1 MRNFL
6 KINIASIRK
15 IIMRWLMLIILASG
29 VLTSLLFTVA
39 YFAGMNVSIGKEGFM
54 IAWLSIV
61 ASTLIGI
68 LVAIPISRF
77 ILTPIQ
83 RLSNSA
89 DEIAKGNFDVRVDI
103 KKGPREFREL
113 YESFNKMAEQL
124 GETEMF
130 RRDFINDF
138 SHEFK
143 TPIVSIRGF
152 AKQLE
157 KDTGLSEER
166 KREYISIIAAESERL
181 SNMSTNVLLLSKLE
195 SQQYITGEVMIDLD
209 EQIRQCILVLE
220 RLWEKKN
227 IEFDIEMEELK
238 YYSNDE
244 MLRQVWINLISNAIK
259 FTPENGKIFVRAK
272 RDGGSVSVTV
282 SDTGCGMDEK
292 TMDRIFDK
300 FYQADTSRSTQGNG
314 LGLPLVK
321 RIIQLCEGSLE
332 VSSKVGEGSSFT
344 VKLPLDTQTYNLTT
358 Y

>member
-1 MRNFL
+1 MKNFFR
-6 KINIASIRK
+6 INIASIRK
-15 IIMRWLMLIILASG
+15 IVLRWLMLIITASG
-29 VLTSLLFTVA
+29 VLTALLFTVA
-39 YFAGMNVSIGKEGFM
+39 YFAGMKMSIGREGFM
-54 IAWLSIV
+54 VAWLSIV

-68 LVAIPISRF
+68 LVAIPISKF

-83 RLSNSA
+83 RLSSSA
-89 DEIAKGNFDVRVDI
+89 DEIAKGNFNVRVDV
-103 KKGPREFREL
+103 KKGPREFMEL

-130 RRDFINDF
+130 RQDFINDF

-152 AKQLE
+152 ARQLE
-157 KDTGLSEER
+157 KDNGLSEEK

-181 SNMSTNVLLLSKLE
+181 SNMSSNVLLLSKLE
-195 SQQYITGEVMIDLD
+195 NQQYITGEVMIDLD

-220 RLWEKKN
+220 KMWEKKG
-227 IEFDIEMEELK
+227 IEFDIELDELK

-244 MLRQVWINLISNAIK
+244 MLRQMWINLISNAIK
-259 FTPENGKIFVRAK
+259 FTPDKGHIFVGAK
-272 RDGGSVSVTV
+272 REGSFINVTI
-282 SDTGCGMDEK
+282 SDSGCGMDEN
-292 TMDRIFDK
+292 TLERIFDK

-321 RIIQLCEGSLE
+321 RIVQLCEAVLE
-332 VSSKVGEGSSFT
+332 VKSKVGEGTTFV
-344 VKLPLDTQTYNLTT
+344 VKLPVQTDVYNLTT

>member
-1 MRNFL
+1 MKNFL

-15 IIMRWLMLIILASG
+15 IVLRWLMIVVTVSG
-29 VLTSLLFTVA
+29 VLTALFFTVA
-39 YFAGMNVSIGKEGFM
+39 YFAGMKMSIGREGFM
-54 IAWLSIV
+54 VAWLSIV
-61 ASTLIGI
+61 ASTLVGI
-68 LVAIPISRF
+68 IAAIPISKF

-89 DEIAKGNFDVRVDI
+89 DEIAKGNFDVRVDV
-103 KKGPREFREL
+103 KKGPREFMEL

-157 KDTGLSEER
+157 KDTGLDEEK
-166 KREYISIIAAESERL
+166 KREYISIIAAEAERL
-181 SNMSTNVLLLSKLE
+181 SNMSSNVLLLSRLE
-195 SQQYITGEVMIDLD
+195 NQQYITGETVIDLD

-220 RLWEKKN
+220 RMWSRKN
-227 IEFDIEMEELK
+227 IEFDIELEDLK

-244 MLRQVWINLISNAIK
+244 MLRQVWINLLSNAVK
-259 FTPENGKIFVRAK
+259 FTNDGGKIYISAK
-272 RDGGSVSVTV
+272 RDGGYICVTV
-282 SDTGCGMDEK
+282 TDSGCGMDEA
-292 TMDRIFDK
+292 TLERIFDR
-300 FYQADTSRSTQGNG
+300 FYQSDPSRSTQGNG

-321 RIIQLCEGSLE
+321 RIVQLCEGILE
-332 VSSKVGEGSSFT
+332 VKSKVGEGSTFT
-344 VKLPLDTQTYNLTT
+344 VKLPVHTETYNLTT